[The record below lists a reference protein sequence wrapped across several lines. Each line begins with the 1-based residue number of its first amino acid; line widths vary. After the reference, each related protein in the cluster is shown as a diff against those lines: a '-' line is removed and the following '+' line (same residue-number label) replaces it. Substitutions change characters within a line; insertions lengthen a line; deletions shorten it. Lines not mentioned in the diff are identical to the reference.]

1 MHFLLSYL
9 FAVVKESVLI
19 YPLGVIVGF
28 ESSRVEALEG
38 SEKVI
43 LCVSVTEP
51 ANAPIEIEFLLEA
64 STLQRSAGNVGT
76 MNYL

>member
-1 MHFLLSYL
+1 M
-9 FAVVKESVLI
+9 
-19 YPLGVIVGF
+19 IVGF

-38 SEKVI
+38 SEEVI

-64 STLQRSAGNVGT
+64 STLQRSAGTVGT